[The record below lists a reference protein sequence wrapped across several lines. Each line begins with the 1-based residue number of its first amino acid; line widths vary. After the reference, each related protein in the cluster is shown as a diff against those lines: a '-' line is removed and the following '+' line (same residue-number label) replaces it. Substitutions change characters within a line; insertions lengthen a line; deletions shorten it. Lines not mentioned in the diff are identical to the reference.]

1 MDLGWASGHLLNLP
15 MASWSYSTG
24 SGAMQ
29 RQGRGPDFENTVRRG
44 WVKRSRSH
52 HYWPSVTIQNWRRSS
67 SFYFLGN
74 SIEHCNCSSS
84 RSSTVECEMSVKSH
98 QKRALPLWL
107 PLPLVHYPNRGECTP
122 IQVFT
127 HHGKL
132 GTTFWGYGGNLRKRR
147 EFDKT
152 KRTKE
157 NPSFSRSS
165 FSLSTIPSLLL
176 LYFLDLLLLSFHFL
190 ILQFLFLRS
199 TAVPILS
206 GIELHWNVLW
216 CSWGFSH
223 RWHSAKIEHRPILSP
238 LSRLSSYVPSP
249 PSSSS
254 LPLSSSS

>member
-1 MDLGWASGHLLNLP
+1 MKWASKVIKNGLCHYDCHYHWFIIQIEGSILL
-15 MASWSYSTG
+15 
-24 SGAMQ
+24 
-29 RQGRGPDFENTVRRG
+29 
-44 WVKRSRSH
+44 SRC
-52 HYWPSVTIQNWRRSS
+52 P
-67 SFYFLGN
+67 F
-74 SIEHCNCSSS
+74 
-84 RSSTVECEMSVKSH
+84 TVESWAPPSEEMG
-98 QKRALPLWL
+98 L
-107 PLPLVHYPNRGECTP
+107 
-122 IQVFT
+122 
-127 HHGKL
+127 
-132 GTTFWGYGGNLRKRR
+132 GNLRKRR

-165 FSLSTIPSLLL
+165 FSLCTIPSLLL
-176 LYFLDLLLLSFHFL
+176 LYFLDLLLFSFHFL
-190 ILQFLFLRS
+190 ILQFLFLHS

-254 LPLSSSS
+254 PPLSSSS